1 MRTRRGMHVRKRVA
15 MLAALVFVLALV
27 ASACGGGNEG
37 SASPT
42 TGSSSGESEGGT
54 MTIGSEQANDH
65 GTKDVSGRDE
75 IELELDSFYFEPTV
89 LTGTPGQSI
98 KLELGNES
106 DAEHNFSITDLNID
120 QDVEAGEDAD
130 VMVTFP
136 DSGSLVFFCKYH
148 RTQGMLGELTSS

>member
-1 MRTRRGMHVRKRVA
+1 MRKRVA

-37 SASPT
+37 SASPSAS
-42 TGSSSGESEGGT
+42 SSSGESEGGT
-54 MTIGSEQANDH
+54 ITIGNEQANDK
-65 GTKDVSGRDE
+65 GTKDVSGVDE

-89 LTGTPGQSI
+89 FTGTPGQTI

-106 DAEHNFSITDLNID
+106 DTEHNFSVTELSID
-120 QDVEAGEDAD
+120 QDVEAGEDAN

-148 RTQGMLGELTSS
+148 RTQGMIGQLTSS